1 MDKRTFL
8 KNLTVAGAT
17 LPFSLSA
24 LAEQIARHESLASM
38 KAPAGTPTGAAA
50 NASHGPI
57 PFAANEEF
65 WSTIR
70 AGYRLKPDY
79 INLENGYYNI
89 LPEQTLE
96 AFIKHVREVNYEGAY
111 YMRTVQFERKK
122 ALAAR
127 LATLA
132 GCSPEELVIT
142 RNTTESLDTIIGGY
156 PWKSGDEAIMAE
168 QDYGAMLKMFRQ
180 AERRHGIVCKIV
192 NLPNHPGTDEE
203 IVSLYEKAITPRT
216 RLLMV
221 CHMVNI
227 TGQILPVQKICD
239 MAHAKGV
246 EVMVDGAHTFAHI
259 RYSIPDLHC
268 DYFGAS
274 LHKWL
279 SVPLGAGILYVKKEN
294 VGKIWPLL
302 ADPDESLTGISLL
315 NHTGTL
321 PVHTDLAIGDAI
333 DFYTALGPERK
344 EARLRYLQ
352 QYWTAKVRDLPNVVV
367 NTPVDP
373 ARCCGIANV
382 GIKGMKPAD
391 LAAAL
396 LQKYKIYTVAID
408 HPAARVQGCRIT
420 PNVYTLPEELDLLV
434 KALKELSA

>member
-1 MDKRTFL
+1 MNKRTFL
-8 KNLTVAGAT
+8 KGM
-17 LPFSLSA
+17 A
-24 LAEQIARHESLASM
+24 LAGLGAPLSGNALADWIGRWDQQ
-38 KAPAGTPTGAAA
+38 PAGTLAG
-50 NASHGPI
+50 
-57 PFAANEEF
+57 NEDF
-65 WSTIR
+65 WAGIR
-70 AGYRLKPDY
+70 GGYKLKPEY
-79 INLENGYYNI
+79 INLENGYFNI
-89 LPEQTLE
+89 LPGETLE
-96 AFIKHVREVNYEGAY
+96 AFIRHIREVNYEGAH
-111 YMRTVQFERKK
+111 YMRTVQVDNKK
-122 ALAAR
+122 AMASR

-132 GCSPEELVIT
+132 GCNPDELIIT
-142 RNTTESLDTIIGGY
+142 RNTTESLDMIISGY
-156 PWKSGDEAIMAE
+156 AWKGGDEAIMAL

-180 AERRHGIVCKIV
+180 AERRHGILCKVV
-192 NLPNHPGTDEE
+192 NLPNHPRTDEE
-203 IVSLYEKAITPRT
+203 IVSLYEDAITPRT

-221 CHMVNI
+221 CHMINI

-246 EVMVDGAHTFAHI
+246 EVMVDGAHTFAHT

-279 SVPLGAGILYVKKEN
+279 SVPLGAGILYVKKEH

-352 QYWTAKVRDLPNVVV
+352 QYWTAKVRGLPNVVV

-391 LAAAL
+391 LAATL
-396 LQKYKIYTVAID
+396 LQQYKIYTVAID
-408 HPAARVQGCRIT
+408 HPAAHVQGCRIT